1 MIKKIISAIISIF
14 LAYVIIRLLLWTLG
28 VIWNFMLFIA
38 VVVLA
43 AVIYFAISR
52 IFKIKE

>member
-52 IFKIKE
+52 IFKSKE